1 MDLKKNNQLKGP
13 IPPIGTLKNL
23 KYLYLSFNKLYGPI
37 PPIITLKK
45 LHDLD
50 LRDNCIK
57 KEDLKSYVNTSW
69 GRLITYPQNYDDDT
83 PPTDDTPSRKNLC
96 NS

>member
-1 MDLKKNNQLKGP
+1 LD
-13 IPPIGTLKNL
+13 
-23 KYLYLSFNKLYGPI
+23 LSFNKLYGPI

-45 LHDLD
+45 LLDLD

-57 KEDLKSYVNTSW
+57 KEDLDRYENTSPGW
-69 GRLITYPQNYDDDT
+69 VHTYPQNYEDDT
-83 PPTDDTPSRKNLC
+83 PVTKDTPYRKNLC